1 MSSNPVVRW
10 KVVLDLRA
18 SKLDVFIVLLLF
30 LFFFFQIAWNLLHLL
45 SYHDGSGN
53 NIEQ

>member
-1 MSSNPVVRW
+1 MSSNPFVRW

-18 SKLDVFIVLLLF
+18 SKQHVFIVLLSSF
-30 LFFFFQIAWNLLHLL
+30 LFFFQIAWNLLHLL

-53 NIEQ
+53 NIE